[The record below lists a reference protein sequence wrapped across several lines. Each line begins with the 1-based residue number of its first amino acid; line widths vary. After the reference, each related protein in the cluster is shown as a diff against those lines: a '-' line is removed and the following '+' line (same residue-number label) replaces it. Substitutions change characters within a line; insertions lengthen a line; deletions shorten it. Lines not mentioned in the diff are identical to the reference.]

1 METTS
6 HLRRQAAFC
15 LRLSDFCSD
24 AVLANHLRFQAA
36 DYHQRALR
44 AEFDLAHDTASH
56 HAQSNDNRSTIH

>member
-6 HLRRQAAFC
+6 YFRRQAAFC

-24 AVLANHLRFQAA
+24 QMIANHLRYKAA

-44 AEFDLAHDTASH
+44 AEFDLRQDAAPRVARGASPMVRH
-56 HAQSNDNRSTIH
+56 